1 MIPDCPATNFSE
13 SFFIETGDKFCLFN
27 KPENVIQMPNMT
39 CINDTMII
47 GCSSLHNY
55 AVQVSLTTFL
65 KGNQKNETLFL
76 TKTYLSFGVFDGQ
89 KICFVQIIFGE
100 TFFFDQ

>member
-27 KPENVIQMPNMT
+27 KPEDKIPMPNLE

-55 AVQVSLTTFL
+55 AVHVSLTTFL
-65 KGNQKNETLFL
+65 KGNQKNEILFL
-76 TKTYLSFGVFDGQ
+76 TKTYLSFGAFDGR
-89 KICFVQIIFGE
+89 KIFFVQIIFGE
-100 TFFFDQ
+100 TFFFDK

>member
-27 KPENVIQMPNMT
+27 KTEDDIQVPNLE

-55 AVQVSLTTFL
+55 AVDVSLTIFKEL
-65 KGNQKNETLFL
+65 KKSNLI
-76 TKTYLSFGVFDGQ
+76 SD
-89 KICFVQIIFGE
+89 
-100 TFFFDQ
+100 

>member
-1 MIPDCPATNFSE
+1 MIPDCPATSFSE

-27 KPENVIQMPNMT
+27 KTEDDIQVPNLE

-55 AVQVSLTTFL
+55 AVDVSLTIFKEL
-65 KGNQKNETLFL
+65 KKSNLI
-76 TKTYLSFGVFDGQ
+76 SD
-89 KICFVQIIFGE
+89 
-100 TFFFDQ
+100 